1 MPEKQ
6 RGSKDQVCIV
16 GGRRLLLVQTH
27 GHFPNFLKLEQLTG
41 CTFQIQ
47 VLLQMQV
54 EVVLKIVPLAR
65 DTVAQQCP
73 PGCVTMEAHCC
84 LGQGLV
90 PGWAC
95 SRQEEMPVLHRA
107 TWKLTESGHQTCTSV
122 LGLPECGVCLSFV
135 YLPNILP
142 HKLHQYQSVVLNLM
156 LCYCSEEEW
165 YEIAFGSL
173 QQRCRLCYTNVKCF
187 KTEI

>member
-27 GHFPNFLKLEQLTG
+27 GHFPNLLKLEQLTG

-90 PGWAC
+90 PG
-95 SRQEEMPVLHRA
+95 
-107 TWKLTESGHQTCTSV
+107 
-122 LGLPECGVCLSFV
+122 
-135 YLPNILP
+135 
-142 HKLHQYQSVVLNLM
+142 
-156 LCYCSEEEW
+156 
-165 YEIAFGSL
+165 
-173 QQRCRLCYTNVKCF
+173 
-187 KTEI
+187 